1 MKKAL
6 FFVVAIAA
14 LSLASCEKEEAPPSV
29 IDEPLKIQNRDDQIR
44 SWKCQNNPN
53 PVGGVG
59 TPFRDSV
66 TGKVECA
73 AG

>member
-1 MKKAL
+1 MKRLAL
-6 FFVVAIAA
+6 LVAAIAA
-14 LSLASCEKEEAPPSV
+14 LFLTSCEKEEAPPSV

-44 SWKCQNNPN
+44 SWKCQNMPN
-53 PVGGVG
+53 PAGGVS
-59 TPFRDSV
+59 TPFRDPV